1 MLKHTRGVLSWNRA
15 DDNGK
20 LFNWSGELSLSEWD
34 GIAPSVTPSSKR
46 VQIDENGMIVKLF
59 LNYLGMEG
67 TLPPSIGN
75 LTSLTHF
82 YVGNN
87 KLTNVPH
94 SIGNLVSLTYLDV
107 RNNQLSHIP
116 DWIGNLKSLAVLDI
130 SNNQL
135 SHIPDWIG
143 NLKSLAVRGVGNN
156 QLSQIPDSIDS
167 LTYLTVLNV
176 RYNPITSTQE
186 GKDDV
191 KRRFGKS
198 GLSIWVR

>member
-135 SHIPDWIG
+135 SHIPDSIG
-143 NLKSLAVRGVGNN
+143 
-156 QLSQIPDSIDS
+156 S
-167 LTYLTVLNV
+167 LTSLTVLNV